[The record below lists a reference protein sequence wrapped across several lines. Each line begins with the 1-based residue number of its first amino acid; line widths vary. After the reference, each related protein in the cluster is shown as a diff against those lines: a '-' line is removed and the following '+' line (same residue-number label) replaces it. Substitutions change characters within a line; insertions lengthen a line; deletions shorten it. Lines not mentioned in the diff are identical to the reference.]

1 MPGSWQPLANQP
13 AFKASTMLLLTDGT
27 VMAQESN
34 GTAWWRLTPDE
45 WGDYANGTW
54 SPLAAMIDARLYY
67 ASAVLA
73 DGRVFVAG
81 GEYNGGSVG
90 VDWNRVEIYDP
101 VANAWQ
107 PASTPGWTHIG
118 DAPCCVLPDGRVLL
132 GSIDDTRTAIYDPGT
147 GTWSPGADKADSS
160 SEEGFTL
167 MPDDTVLAPENSN
180 PPYAEKYLIAADT
193 WVSAGQTPVSLV
205 ETSVSIEIGP
215 CLLRPDGTAFQ
226 VGADGHT
233 AVYRPDP
240 DPATPGTWT
249 AGPDFP
255 DSSPGTPLK
264 ANDAPGCVLPNGHV
278 LCVAGTAPNNSG
290 YAQNGQFFEFDG
302 KLLDPAPAPAN
313 AGGIVYD
320 GRMLVLPTGQVLFSA
335 GSPALADLHPGRRG
349 RRPMAPAHHRT
360 PPRPAAR
367 PLLRHPR
374 RAVQRHDPGRGLR
387 RRRDHGHELPDHPAD
402 QRGRAGALLPDVRP
416 QHDGR
421 GHRSPPR
428 AHPVHGPGRP
438 GPRPLRPARRGQ
450 RHRLPRGRGPRVLT
464 G

>member
-13 AFKASTMLLLTDGT
+13 AFNASTMLLLTDGT

-54 SPLAAMIDARLYY
+54 SPLAPMIDARLYY

-90 VDWNRVEIYDP
+90 VDWNRVEVYDP
-101 VANAWQ
+101 VANSWQ

-132 GSIDDTRTAIYDPGT
+132 GSIDDTRTAIYDPKT

-180 PPYAEKYLIAADT
+180 PPYAEKYLISAGT

-226 VGADGHT
+226 VGANGHT

-278 LCVAGTAPNNSG
+278 LCVAGTAPNTSG
-290 YAQNGQFFEFDG
+290 YAQDGQFFEFDG

-313 AGGIVYD
+313 AGGFVYD
-320 GRMLVLPTGQVLFSA
+320 GRMLVVPTGQVLFSA
-335 GSPALADLHPGRRG
+335 GSPAIEIYTPVGEADDEWRPRITEHPRDLRPGHSYVIHGERFNGMTQAVAYGDDATMATNYPIIRLISEDARVHYCRTFDHATMAVATGHRRVHTRFTVPAGLAPGRYD
-349 RRPMAPAHHRT
+349 
-360 PPRPAAR
+360 
-367 PLLRHPR
+367 LRVVANGIASR
-374 RAVQRHDPGRGLR
+374 EV
-387 RRRDHGHELPDHPAD
+387 E
-402 QRGRAGALLPDVRP
+402 VRV
-416 QHDGR
+416 
-421 GHRSPPR
+421 S
-428 AHPVHGPGRP
+428 
-438 GPRPLRPARRGQ
+438 
-450 RHRLPRGRGPRVLT
+450 
-464 G
+464 